1 MEKWRQSIY
10 QPPSLFLERKRT
22 AQFRRLDPL
31 LVAPLTKFDHKAFD
45 QLFKSQANQHLRIR
59 NLSLQSERV
68 QETPKQLGLE
78 NIVYKLQKIRKL
90 RNI

>member
-1 MEKWRQSIY
+1 MEMWKQTIY

-22 AQFRRLDPL
+22 ALYRRLDPL
-31 LVAPLTKFDHKAFD
+31 LVAPLTKFDHKAYD

-59 NLSLQSERV
+59 NLSLQSDRV

-78 NIVYKLQKIRKL
+78 DIVYKLQKIRKL
-90 RNI
+90 RNT

>member
-1 MEKWRQSIY
+1 MDKWKQSIF

-68 QETPKQLGLE
+68 HETPKQIGLE
-78 NIVYKLQKIRKL
+78 DIVYKLQKIRKL
-90 RNI
+90 RNT

>member
-10 QPPSLFLERKRT
+10 QPHSLFLERKRT
-22 AQFRRLDPL
+22 AQSRRLDPL

-90 RNI
+90 KNI